1 MSLSVRR
8 FSQLFVLFSI
18 TLFGLLFWLNTV
30 AVEKHKSKN
39 SDAVL
44 ASNAYF
50 LYKKTPNE
58 KTQRMVLNQG
68 ETVSGNYYS
77 ILVLREEGENE
88 KIGDLYLKVLGKFNN
103 REMFDVFVSGVDLE
117 MFYRE
122 QASGAEVTDNKVLSL
137 LNESDLKRLS
147 SCYSSLRKRY
157 SYSWPQPLVPYFGKP
172 IQNFDYFF
180 DVRSKSCA

>member
-1 MSLSVRR
+1 MSLSVKR
-8 FSQLFVLFSI
+8 FFQLFVLFAI

-44 ASNAYF
+44 ANNAYF
-50 LYKKTPNE
+50 LYKKTPNDN
-58 KTQRMVLNQG
+58 TRGMVLNQK

-77 ILVLREEGENE
+77 ILVLREEGENR
-88 KIGDLYLKVLGKFNN
+88 KIGDLYLDVLKKFNN

-122 QASGAEVTDNKVLSL
+122 RIGNDGATDNKVLSL
-137 LNESDLKRLS
+137 LSDSDLKRLS

-157 SYSWPQPLVPYFGKP
+157 GYSWPQSLVPYFGRP